1 MEFECELTC
10 KLCFSIAGSFIL
22 HLEEKTSG
30 EIFFH
35 VMTEVSDS
43 EISRICN
50 YGYLAGIDQGWGLST
65 IYFLFFSRAHSS

>member
-1 MEFECELTC
+1 MDFECELTC
-10 KLCFSIAGSFIL
+10 KLCFAIASSFIL

-43 EISRICN
+43 EFSRICN
-50 YGYLAGIDQGWGLST
+50 YGYLV
-65 IYFLFFSRAHSS
+65 